1 MQSWGPTIPEDL
13 GGTLFPNT
21 NPSAVSWGPARIDL
35 VWQEGIS
42 LVHKNYPCSGGTCCG
57 AWTCGTNL
65 GGSLTSSPTVAS
77 WDVNRLDVFY
87 KTGSST
93 LGHKWSTNGG
103 SSWTVEEDLGWVP
116 NAPTAIAWGS
126 LRLDVFSSTSLSGG
140 QVMRRT
146 WEPNQPWYPLVPPV
160 GTVVVPPT
168 NQTTEGIGPLKIW
181 EYGATFVPNTSSN
194 GCPTPGRGFLSGS
207 KISLIPAARIYKTNI
222 DCSSGVSCS
231 NDISSSVPL
240 PTNPSAWLES
250 DSQLIS
256 NGSDVFLIRGLRYP
270 VESTTALFRSGDCGN
285 TWVRRSVIS
294 PSNYPEIRYA
304 TTTGIHGFDREEAYY
319 EPWAN
324 RIIITMNGKGKAAT
338 NGTDDLYYYIF
349 HSNDG
354 GWNWQNPIKIISYD
368 VPFYITS
375 LPPGNIFLSWC
386 EGITPRTTVAV
397 LSGNTYILKPSISAN
412 FKEGGNNIECRTS
425 ANTDPPSPHPSIEPG
440 LEGSGGIS
448 RVGRYVDDSGIWH
461 SAVRVGYPSFENGS
475 RKFRVVLVDYRE
487 SDWVASVSN
496 IATISEAGNS
506 REIIQATMVEGDPT
520 QLGLDRGDNTALI
533 YWRSRDLVNNNIQ
546 IKGMIFRDH
555 LSSPSFMIDSL
566 NYPALH
572 NTGDFSKGGFHY
584 NEINDTLQFWP
595 TWIQTNTGITALRTA
610 VVEVPR

>member
-1 MQSWGPTIPEDL
+1 MGFSILSCGSGENNPSSFTAKPLASQEPISSKQDEIWAPRWDYLGGFPDKHIAVASWEAGRLDVFWRQGSNLKHKWYPYNGGWSFEENLATNLSADPGAVSDGTGRLWVFWRGTDGYLWHRSFQGSWGASAQTSPLYALPAGAVPAVSSWSQGRFDVFWRGSDSHVKHIWKDLYMQSWGPTIPEDL

-194 GCPTPGRGFLSGS
+194 
-207 KISLIPAARIYKTNI
+207 
-222 DCSSGVSCS
+222 
-231 NDISSSVPL
+231 
-240 PTNPSAWLES
+240 
-250 DSQLIS
+250 
-256 NGSDVFLIRGLRYP
+256 
-270 VESTTALFRSGDCGN
+270 
-285 TWVRRSVIS
+285 
-294 PSNYPEIRYA
+294 
-304 TTTGIHGFDREEAYY
+304 
-319 EPWAN
+319 
-324 RIIITMNGKGKAAT
+324 
-338 NGTDDLYYYIF
+338 
-349 HSNDG
+349 
-354 GWNWQNPIKIISYD
+354 
-368 VPFYITS
+368 S
-375 LPPGNIFLSWC
+375 LP
-386 EGITPRTTVAV
+386 A
-397 LSGNTYILKPSISAN
+397 
-412 FKEGGNNIECRTS
+412 
-425 ANTDPPSPHPSIEPG
+425 
-440 LEGSGGIS
+440 
-448 RVGRYVDDSGIWH
+448 
-461 SAVRVGYPSFENGS
+461 
-475 RKFRVVLVDYRE
+475 
-487 SDWVASVSN
+487 
-496 IATISEAGNS
+496 
-506 REIIQATMVEGDPT
+506 
-520 QLGLDRGDNTALI
+520 
-533 YWRSRDLVNNNIQ
+533 
-546 IKGMIFRDH
+546 
-555 LSSPSFMIDSL
+555 
-566 NYPALH
+566 
-572 NTGDFSKGGFHY
+572 
-584 NEINDTLQFWP
+584 
-595 TWIQTNTGITALRTA
+595 
-610 VVEVPR
+610 